1 MVLFNDKK
9 NAFSDNREK
18 EPPQVSFA
26 ARCLLIFAFGVCLSC
41 LLSVAGTAGRFI
53 EYRAP
58 LFLMEF
64 PKTLFSIACCLL
76 FFALLSGLVL
86 QKTVNADSD
95 DNVKIV
101 LSRSQKISYFFSL
114 MATLGVTA
122 YFCAVA
128 VNALKTGNFLVESL
142 YILFLYAGVLSVH
155 FKAGKSSLAHMFT
168 TAAFILT
175 MIVTAFYGGIAAA
188 KITDKH
194 IAQIDGETFTLV
206 ASRRDDYILTGFD
219 IRNAKSNGKLLILP
233 KQSAVSE
240 RTVFQPVTEKRL

>member
-1 MVLFNDKK
+1 MALFNDRK
-9 NAFSDNREK
+9 NTLSDDKEK
-18 EPPQVSFA
+18 ETPQISFA

-41 LLSVAGTAGRFI
+41 LLAVAGTAGRFI
-53 EYRAP
+53 ECRVP

-64 PKTLFSIACCLL
+64 PKTLFSVACCLL

-95 DNVKIV
+95 DGVKAV

-128 VNALKTGNFLVESL
+128 VNTLKTGDFLIESL

-188 KITDKH
+188 KIADRH
-194 IAQIDGETFTLV
+194 VAQIGGETFALV
-206 ASRRDDYILTGFD
+206 VSRQNDYVLAGFD
-219 IRNAKSNGKLLILP
+219 IRSAKANVRILILP
-233 KQSAVSE
+233 KQSAAFE
-240 RTVFQPVTEKRL
+240 QTVFLPVNEKRF